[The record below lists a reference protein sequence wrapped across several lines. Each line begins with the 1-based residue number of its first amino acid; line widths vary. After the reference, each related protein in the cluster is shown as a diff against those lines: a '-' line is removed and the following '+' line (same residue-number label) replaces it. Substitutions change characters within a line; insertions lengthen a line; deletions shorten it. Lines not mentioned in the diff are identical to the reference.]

1 MSTPRL
7 LFIIPAFNEEQALP
21 KVLATL
27 ATQHPDADIVV
38 VDDGSLDAT
47 AEAARTGGAVVLGLP
62 FNLGIGAALRT
73 GFVYAVRQGY
83 DRAVQFDGDGQH
95 EADAVRS
102 LLDALDQGANMAI
115 GSRFADPGSTY
126 DPGRVRGKAMGALRF
141 LVRRL
146 TGTRYSDTSSGF
158 RAFDRP
164 MLEFFARTYPSEY
177 MESVE
182 ALVMASVEGFRV
194 VEVPVEMHEREAGEP
209 SNASFKLA
217 YHFLRL
223 LVVLTATAFGRR
235 RPAPAV
241 ITAPSV
247 QPEGTFPADALS
259 APAPSPDAP
268 EASP

>member
-1 MSTPRL
+1 V
-7 LFIIPAFNEEQALP
+7 LFVIPAFNEEQALP

-27 ATQHPDADIVV
+27 ASQHPDADVVV
-38 VDDGSLDAT
+38 VDDGSRDRT
-47 AEAARTGGAVVLGLP
+47 AEVGRAGGAVVLGLP

-73 GFVYAVRQGY
+73 GFVYAVREGY

-95 EADAVRS
+95 EAHAVQS
-102 LLDALDQGANMAI
+102 LLDALDGGANMAI
-115 GSRFADPGSTY
+115 GSRFADPDSTY
-126 DPGRVRGKAMGALRF
+126 DPGRIRGQAMGSLRF

-146 TGTRYSDTSSGF
+146 TGTKYSDTSSGF

-194 VEVPVEMHEREAGEP
+194 VEVPVQMHEREGGEP

-223 LVVLTATAFGRR
+223 LVVLTATAVRSR
-235 RPAPAV
+235 KPAPASA
-241 ITAPSV
+241 TAPSLR
-247 QPEGTFPADALS
+247 PD
-259 APAPSPDAP
+259 PAPLSPEDEEDP
-268 EASP
+268 S

>member
-1 MSTPRL
+1 MPRL
-7 LFIIPAFNEEQALP
+7 LFVIPAFNEEQALP
-21 KVLATL
+21 KVLTTL
-27 ATQHPDADIVV
+27 ASQHPDADVVV
-38 VDDGSLDAT
+38 VDDGSLDAN
-47 AEAARTGGAVVLGLP
+47 AEVALAGGAVVLGLP

-73 GFVYAVRQGY
+73 GFVYAVREGY

-95 EADAVRS
+95 EADAVQS
-102 LLDALDQGANMAI
+102 LLDALDAGADMAI
-115 GSRFADPGSTY
+115 GSRFADPESTY
-126 DPGRVRGKAMGALRF
+126 DPGRIRGKAMGALRF

-158 RAFDRP
+158 RAFNRP

-182 ALVMASVEGFRV
+182 ALVMASVEGFTV

-223 LVVLTATAFGRR
+223 LVVLTATAVRRR

-241 ITAPSV
+241 LTAPSV
-247 QPEGTFPADALS
+247 QP
-259 APAPSPDAP
+259 PAPPDEDTASGPPSSLDTEPP
-268 EASP
+268 EDVP